1 VQKNVGLPL
10 REGESNRLNA
20 ICTGG
25 YVVTNTILNVND
37 RGISDTIKNLLK
49 DMLQKKLLHA
59 VILPLEIRKNISVT
73 LVSDPEMLKD
83 AQPLAPVMPVTTARL
98 VSRIT
103 KMSSPSSEKKIG
115 VVLRSCELRA
125 LIDLVKLKQASLD
138 NLVIIGA
145 DCYGTYPDRTYQDMC
160 KNSAPSFEDIQK
172 TDISSFREACQIC
185 SYPAAINPDINIGLF
200 GLEGAKAVL
209 IQGLSAQGS
218 EMVSALGLGVAA
230 DTDVKKREEA
240 LSGILKSREGKK
252 QDRFAAYQAE
262 LKGLDNLQG
271 VFSACI
277 NCHNCRV
284 ACPMCH
290 CRECFFDS
298 PTFEWRAEN
307 YLGWAEKRGALP
319 MPNDRMLFHI
329 GRMNHMVSSCVG
341 CGLCED
347 ACPVGIPVFRA
358 FRLTGD
364 KVQASFEYVA
374 GRSLE
379 EPLPVSDFREDEL
392 QDIGN

>member
-1 VQKNVGLPL
+1 M
-10 REGESNRLNA
+10 
-20 ICTGG
+20 I
-25 YVVTNTILNVND
+25 
-37 RGISDTIKNLLK
+37 
-49 DMLQKKLLHA
+49 M
-59 VILPLEIRKNISVT
+59 
-73 LVSDPEMLKD
+73 
-83 AQPLAPVMPVTTARL
+83 
-98 VSRIT
+98 
-103 KMSSPSSEKKIG
+103 
-115 VVLRSCELRA
+115 RSCELRA

-138 NLVIIGA
+138 NIVIISH
-145 DCYGTYPDRTYQDMC
+145 DCYGTYAVKTYQDIC
-160 KNSAPSFEDIQK
+160 KNEAPSIEDIRK
-172 TDISSFREACQIC
+172 TDISAFREACRSAHIRRRLIPTSTSVSSAWREQRVFSSRC
-185 SYPAAINPDINIGLF
+185 L
-200 GLEGAKAVL
+200 GA
-209 IQGLSAQGS
+209 GS
-218 EMVSALGLGVAA
+218 EMVSALGLGAA
-230 DTDVKKREEA
+230 AESDVKKREEA
-240 LSGILKSREGKK
+240 LSGILKSREAKK
-252 QDRFAAYQAE
+252 QERFTAYQAE
-262 LKGLDNLQG
+262 LKGLDNLQT

-364 KVQASFEYVA
+364 RVQASFEYVA